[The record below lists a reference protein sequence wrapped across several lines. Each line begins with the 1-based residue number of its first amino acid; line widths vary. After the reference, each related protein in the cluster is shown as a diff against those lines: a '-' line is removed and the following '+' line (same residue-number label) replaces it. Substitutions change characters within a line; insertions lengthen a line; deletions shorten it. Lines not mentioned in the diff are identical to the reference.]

1 MLLIIDIDKYKYSG
15 YGTGFERKGNF
26 PFPNGEFGCN
36 VLIFGVDMSSS
47 VHVDNKKKD
56 ILILGE
62 GPTQVLD
69 GVTLT
74 AEKMY
79 SNIFAKSKNK
89 FCLSFFVLFIYLLMV
104 QKLLISKQ
112 KILKM

>member
-56 ILILGE
+56 ILILDE
-62 GPTQVLD
+62 GPKQVLD
-69 GVTLT
+69 DTTLK
-74 AEKMY
+74 EK
-79 SNIFAKSKNK
+79 KSIQSILQTLQIN
-89 FCLSFFVLFIYLLMV
+89 FV
-104 QKLLISKQ
+104 
-112 KILKM
+112 

>member
-1 MLLIIDIDKYKYSG
+1 
-15 YGTGFERKGNF
+15 
-26 PFPNGEFGCN
+26 
-36 VLIFGVDMSSS
+36 MSSS

-89 FCLSFFVLFIYLLMV
+89 FLFKFFCFVYLFVNGAEIINFKAKDSENVATPLYLGSISRYNGVATLYLMV
-104 QKLLISKQ
+104 TFLQTI
-112 KILKM
+112 

>member
-1 MLLIIDIDKYKYSG
+1 
-15 YGTGFERKGNF
+15 
-26 PFPNGEFGCN
+26 
-36 VLIFGVDMSSS
+36 MSSS

-89 FCLSFFVLFIYLLMV
+89 FCLSFFVLFLYLFVNGAEIINFKAKDSENVATPLYLGSISRYNGVATLYLMV
-104 QKLLISKQ
+104 TFLQTI
-112 KILKM
+112 

>member
-1 MLLIIDIDKYKYSG
+1 MGFDGKGAFSVSSDGLG
-15 YGTGFERKGNF
+15 Y
-26 PFPNGEFGCN
+26 N
-36 VLIFGVDMSSS
+36 VINFGVDMSSS